1 MGYRVLA
8 PDGVIVQSVGFS
20 RKCGARFGDGHLPAA
35 LVERMLA
42 EGVIERIAGEP
53 QDEDEDVDATASAKE
68 MAARFDVNLADV
80 RATGTDG
87 RVVKRDVA
95 AYLKE
100 ADENEE

>member
-35 LVERMLA
+35 LVARMLA
-42 EGVIERIAGEP
+42 DGVIERITGEP
-53 QDEDEDVDATASAKE
+53 QDEDVDATASAEE